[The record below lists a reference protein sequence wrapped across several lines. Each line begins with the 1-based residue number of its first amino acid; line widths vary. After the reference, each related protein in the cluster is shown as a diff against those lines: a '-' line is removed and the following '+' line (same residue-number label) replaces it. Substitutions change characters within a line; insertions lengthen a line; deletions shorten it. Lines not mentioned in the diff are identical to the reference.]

1 MPSRKSVVAAAAA
14 PGFTVHERLQ
24 RELAASR
31 QLQRG
36 EPTHRRLR
44 IFTSDPTA
52 SRLAGRTAVAEVPY
66 EPLTLEDA
74 SRRRTN
80 YQCLCSA
87 LFELHMI
94 DHEDRALALPLL
106 DEPQQLM
113 QDGYAPSESNPRF
126 HAQMVYAVASRVH
139 ADFRRALGREPGW
152 GFAGAHKRLKVYPL
166 GSRDEN
172 AWYDPARGELMFG
185 YFPRAASGWA
195 STALMHDIVAHEL
208 THALLDSQRP
218 HFMEPTG
225 PDVWGF
231 HEGFA
236 DLMALFQH
244 FQYREPLRAALRE
257 SRGVI
262 FAREK
267 GDKPAH
273 WLCRIARQFGA
284 ADGLDALRRA
294 DRKAGTNREAGEL
307 LYDDKLEEHDM
318 GELLLSAVFDAFDTV
333 YRRRTRRL
341 LCLATGGSGVLPPG
355 DLHPDL
361 LDALAD
367 EAAAV
372 AQRFMAV
379 TVRALDYC
387 PPASI
392 ELGEY
397 LRAMVTAD
405 AVLMP
410 DDHFGLREALIDA
423 FRERR
428 IFPRYVFSLTED
440 SLLWGQPQKQLQPL
454 TELSFAATRFDGG
467 PGRPLAPENRRRQA
481 EALGR
486 WLLQPEAMVEAGLVF
501 ADDAR
506 LAEHGARVS
515 LPSVDALEVTSSASA
530 DGEMHFHTVAVVTQR
545 VTVAPKGKVAGFEF
559 QAGGTLLFDPE
570 GRLRMAISKS
580 ALGKDRI
587 QRRRDFLDETGKIAP
602 ARGNS
607 TDGAE
612 VSRWILRD
620 GMRVLREGWQREFH
634 RQQRQPSPTA
644 NASSAAD

>member
-1 MPSRKSVVAAAAA
+1 MTNRKTVPAAVAA
-14 PGFTVHERLQ
+14 PGFTVHQRLQ
-24 RELAASR
+24 CEVAASR

-44 IFTSDPTA
+44 IFTGDPTA

-74 SRRRTN
+74 SQQRTN

-94 DHEDRALALPLL
+94 DDEGRALAPPLL

-126 HAQMVYAVASRVH
+126 HAQMVYAVASRIH

-166 GSRDEN
+166 GSREEN
-172 AWYDPARGELMFG
+172 AWYEPARGELVFG
-185 YFPRAASGWA
+185 YFPRAASGWV

-236 DLMALFQH
+236 DLVALFQH
-244 FQYREPLRAALRE
+244 FQYREPLLAALRE
-257 SRGVI
+257 SHGVI
-262 FAREK
+262 FARES
-267 GDKPAH
+267 GEEPAH

-294 DRKAGTNREAGEL
+294 DRRPGTDREAGEL
-307 LYDDKLEEHDM
+307 LYDKELEEHDM

-333 YRRRTRRL
+333 YRRRTHRL

-367 EAAAV
+367 EAAAL
-372 AQRFMAV
+372 AQRFMVV

-405 AVLMP
+405 ALLMP
-410 DDHFGLREALIDA
+410 DDSFGLREALIDA
-423 FRERR
+423 FRARS

-440 SLLWGQPQKQLQPL
+440 SLLWGAPQKQLPL
-454 TELSFAATRFDGG
+454 LQELSFAATRFDGG

-481 EALGR
+481 EALGC
-486 WLLQPEAMVEAGLVF
+486 WLLQPEAMAEAGLVS

-506 LAEHGARVS
+506 LAEHGAAVS
-515 LPSVDALEVTSSASA
+515 PPSIDALEVTSSTSA
-530 DGEMHFHTVAVVTQR
+530 GGEMHFHTVAVVTQR
-545 VTVAPKGKVAGFEF
+545 VTIAPKGKAEGFEF
-559 QAGGTLLFDPE
+559 LAGGTLLFDPE
-570 GRLRMAISKS
+570 GRLRLAISKS
-580 ALGKDRI
+580 ALGKGRI
-587 QRRRDFLDETGKIAP
+587 QRRRDFLAEVGSKISAARSSSAEGATAPPP
-602 ARGNS
+602 AR
-607 TDGAE
+607 
-612 VSRWILRD
+612 WIVRD
-620 GMRVLREGWQREFH
+620 GMRVLREGWQREYH
-634 RQQRQPSPTA
+634 RQQRQ
-644 NASSAAD
+644 SSVAD